1 MLCVLVFYLCLEKPK
16 HLIMN
21 KAQAKA
27 INNWVA
33 AQGDSIVVTAS
44 TMNSYARGVDFHWR
58 WDSPDIQYGVMFD
71 RNGDMI

>member
-1 MLCVLVFYLCLEKPK
+1 VCVLVFYVCLEKPK
-16 HLIMN
+16 HFIMN
-21 KAQAKA
+21 DIQAKS

-33 AQGDSIVVTAS
+33 AQGDSIVVTGS

-71 RNGDMI
+71 RNGNMI

>member
-1 MLCVLVFYLCLEKPK
+1 MLVFYVCLNKPK

-33 AQGDSIVVTAS
+33 AQGDSIVVLGKS
-44 TMNSYARGVDFHWR
+44 MDSVGKGVYFHWR
-58 WDSPDIQYGVMFD
+58 WDSPDIQWSVVFD
-71 RNGDMI
+71 RNGKMT